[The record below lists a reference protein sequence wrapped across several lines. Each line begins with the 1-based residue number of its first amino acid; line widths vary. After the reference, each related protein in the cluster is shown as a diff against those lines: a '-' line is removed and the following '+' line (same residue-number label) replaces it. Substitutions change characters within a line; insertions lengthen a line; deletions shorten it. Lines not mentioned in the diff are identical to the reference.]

1 MAGISICV
9 GVAVGW
15 VWGVITMKASLA
27 TRPEEDLQAQYA
39 KLQQS
44 ILQGDIQASGPTP
57 AAQVALY
64 EGFFL
69 DTRVSICTFCMIS
82 LFIYLMVSK
91 GFCVLPWLIKLIRR
105 KARVR
110 VAAPK
115 LTLVSMFAM
124 VIADI
129 YLATAPTIPTFQ
141 GTIPKVLILPTVIAV
156 GVGLVCNVLI
166 FPQSTSSLVL
176 DSMRGILTPMP
187 GFFVAT
193 GQHFFDPSCKFDTKR
208 LEKLKSH
215 TMTAFKDMGSSV
227 GFLPMD
233 ISYGRWS
240 ADDIGTLYPHFR
252 EVVLAFCEFVQL
264 QLKISGSREKSS
276 KLMNALLTL
285 NERTEPGSRLPVAHR
300 QLVKALAM
308 QSAARHPDAAAL
320 YTATYSVLA
329 RCSIPLFEAWSNAI
343 RTIEQGMS
351 HASGKR
357 AADFAQSI
365 QGNINMV
372 QEQCKAF
379 KVDSA
384 KLLLEPHS
392 HLFNE
397 TGDLK
402 NTEDARLLVAFLLGL
417 LYQER
422 ILRVNDAV
430 LKLLINLAKVDDRR
444 HRKRLWG
451 PRGLAKLLHWTL
463 AKDETNQTTQKEA
476 EITDSDQ
483 EDDKQTPT
491 DKSAQEGSGAQRFPN
506 AQASLESIRAS
517 HGRQRTRASYALL
530 AVINWLTNDE
540 GAHALRTLVV
550 TIGLAIPAVVK
561 TSAGFY
567 YREKGFWALI
577 MAQMALVPYTSD
589 FVSGLL
595 VRVAGTVAGGVIGLV
610 CWYIGAG
617 SGPGNPYGLAAVMA
631 VAIVGLMWWRLFA
644 PPDQIQAPI
653 MMASTMYLVVS
664 YSWMDT
670 HSPTYGDPGVGYAVF
685 WRRILLVLVGFGAAT
700 VVLFFPRPPSGSRHY
715 RELLSRQIGT
725 VKERY
730 ALYLS
735 TWQAAPAD
743 LVQVVEAE
751 YFMSQGILEAS
762 IPSIHQLKFEFSTSN
777 IDSVTLSRVCILCC
791 DLNTHIT
798 QLILQTR
805 RLPPHLRSQFLLYTG
820 GNNESLVSDL
830 MAVLSLVQG
839 SLVSGSSLPAIL
851 PTPLLGNA
859 FQKTATR
866 SKEPDIS
873 PKQSEE
879 LTIKGILTGDD
890 SRLWA
895 STLASY
901 MSLLGTVDELV
912 VVLKMAVGEE
922 SEVPGGILEV

>member
-1 MAGISICV
+1 
-9 GVAVGW
+9 
-15 VWGVITMKASLA
+15 
-27 TRPEEDLQAQYA
+27 
-39 KLQQS
+39 
-44 ILQGDIQASGPTP
+44 
-57 AAQVALY
+57 
-64 EGFFL
+64 
-69 DTRVSICTFCMIS
+69 
-82 LFIYLMVSK
+82 
-91 GFCVLPWLIKLIRR
+91 
-105 KARVR
+105 
-110 VAAPK
+110 
-115 LTLVSMFAM
+115 MFALI
-124 VIADI
+124 IADI

-166 FPQSTSSLVL
+166 FPQSTASLVL
-176 DSMRGILTPMP
+176 DSMRGILTQMP

-193 GQHFFDPSCKFDTKR
+193 GQHLSDPSRKFDINRVKR
-208 LEKLKSH
+208 LKGHIMAE
-215 TMTAFKDMGSSV
+215 FKGLGTSV

-233 ISYGRWS
+233 VSYGRWG
-240 ADDIGTLYPHFR
+240 ADDIGTLYPQFR

-264 QLKISGSREKSS
+264 QLNISGSREKNS
-276 KLMNALLTL
+276 KLMNTLLTL

-320 YTATYSVLA
+320 YTAVYSVLA
-329 RCSIPLFEAWSNAI
+329 RCANPLFEAWGNAI
-343 RTIEQGMS
+343 RTIEEGMS
-351 HASGKR
+351 HASGSR
-357 AADFAQSI
+357 AADFARSLQDSI
-365 QGNINMV
+365 DMV
-372 QEQCKAF
+372 QQQGKKFKA
-379 KVDSA
+379 DSA
-384 KLLLEPHS
+384 KLLVEPHS

-397 TGDLK
+397 SGDLK
-402 NTEDARLLVAFLLGL
+402 NAEDARLLVAFLLGL

-422 ILRVNDAV
+422 MLRVNDAV
-430 LKLLINLAKVDDRR
+430 LKLLKAVDQVDSPR
-444 HRKRLWG
+444 HQKRLWL
-451 PRGLAKLLHWTL
+451 PRGLNKLLHWTL
-463 AKDETNQTTQKEA
+463 AKDEETSITQKEA
-476 EITDSDQ
+476 EITESDQ
-483 EDDKQTPT
+483 DDDKQTPS
-491 DKSAQEGSGAQRFPN
+491 DKDGQGASEAQGGIPN
-506 AQASLESIRAS
+506 AKARLDNIRSS
-517 HGRQRTRASYALL
+517 HGRQRTKASYALL

-540 GAHALRTLVV
+540 GVHALRTLVV
-550 TIGLAIPAVVK
+550 TIGLAIPAVVT

-589 FVSGLL
+589 FVSGIL
-595 VRVAGTVAGGVIGLV
+595 VRVAGTVFGGVIGLV

-631 VAIVGLMWWRLFA
+631 VAIVALMWWRLFA

-653 MMASTMYLVVS
+653 MMASTMYMVVS
-664 YSWMDT
+664 YSWTDSHT
-670 HSPTYGDPGVGYAVF
+670 PTYGDPGVGYSIF

-715 RELLSRQIGT
+715 RELLSRQIAT

-735 TWQAAPAD
+735 TWQDAPAD

-762 IPSIHQLKFEFSTSN
+762 VPSIEQLKFEFSTSN
-777 IDSVTLSRVCILCC
+777 IDSVTLSRVCVLCC

-798 QLILQTR
+798 QLVLQTR
-805 RLPPHLRSQFLLYTG
+805 RLPLHLRSRFLLYTSA
-820 GNNESLVSDL
+820 NNESLVSDL
-830 MAVLSLVQG
+830 MAVLSLLQG
-839 SLVSGSSLPAIL
+839 SLISGNSLPAIL

-859 FQKTATR
+859 FQKRANR
-866 SKEPDIS
+866 SKES
-873 PKQSEE
+873 EVSEKQAEE

-895 STLASY
+895 STLTSY

>member
-1 MAGISICV
+1 
-9 GVAVGW
+9 
-15 VWGVITMKASLA
+15 
-27 TRPEEDLQAQYA
+27 
-39 KLQQS
+39 
-44 ILQGDIQASGPTP
+44 
-57 AAQVALY
+57 
-64 EGFFL
+64 
-69 DTRVSICTFCMIS
+69 
-82 LFIYLMVSK
+82 
-91 GFCVLPWLIKLIRR
+91 
-105 KARVR
+105 
-110 VAAPK
+110 
-115 LTLVSMFAM
+115 MFSM

-141 GTIPKVLILPTVIAV
+141 GTIPKVLILPTVIAI
-156 GVGLVCNVLI
+156 GVGLLCNVLI
-166 FPQSTSSLVL
+166 FPQSTSSLIL
-176 DSMRGILTPMP
+176 DSMHGILTPMP

-193 GQHFFDPSCKFDTKR
+193 GQHFLDPSCKFDMKR
-208 LEKLKSH
+208 VERLKSH
-215 TMTAFKDMGSSV
+215 TMTAFKDLGTSV
-227 GFLPMD
+227 AFLPMD
-233 ISYGRWS
+233 ISYGRWG

-276 KLMNALLTL
+276 ELMNTLLTL

-308 QSAARHPDAAAL
+308 QSAARHPDSAAL

-329 RCSIPLFEAWSNAI
+329 RCAIPVFGAWSDAI
-343 RTIEQGMS
+343 RTIEEGMS
-351 HASGKR
+351 HASGNR
-357 AADFAQSI
+357 ASDFAQGI
-365 QGNINMV
+365 KGTINMV
-372 QEQCKAF
+372 QDKGKEF
-379 KVDSA
+379 KDESA

-397 TGDLK
+397 AGDLK

-422 ILRVNDAV
+422 ILRVHDAF
-430 LKLLINLAKVDDRR
+430 LKLLISLEHVDSHR
-444 HRKRLWG
+444 HQNRLWL
-451 PRGLAKLLHWTL
+451 PRGLDKLLHWTL
-463 AKDETNQTTQKEA
+463 AKDETTPTTQKEA
-476 EITDSDQ
+476 EITESDQ
-483 EDDKQTPT
+483 DDDRQTPS
-491 DKSAQEGSGAQRFPN
+491 DKAAQGGSEAQNSPS
-506 AQASLESIRAS
+506 AQASLENIRSS

-530 AVINWLTNDE
+530 AVINWLANDE
-540 GAHALRTLVV
+540 GVHALRTLVV

-595 VRVAGTVAGGVIGLV
+595 MRVAGTVAGGVVGLV

-631 VAIVGLMWWRLFA
+631 VAIVALMWWRLFA

-670 HSPTYGDPGVGYAVF
+670 HSSTYGDPGVGYAIF

-700 VVLFFPRPPSGSRHY
+700 VVLFFPRPPSGSRHH

-735 TWQAAPAD
+735 TWQDAPAD

-762 IPSIHQLKFEFSTSN
+762 VPSIQQLKFEFSTSN
-777 IDSVTLSRVCILCC
+777 IDSATLSRACVLCC

-805 RLPPHLRSQFLLYTG
+805 RLPPHLRSKFLLYTG
-820 GNNESLVSDL
+820 ANNESLVSDL

-859 FQKTATR
+859 FQKRATTR
-866 SKEPDIS
+866 FKEPDIS
-873 PKQSEE
+873 LKQSEE
-879 LTIKGILTGDD
+879 LTIKGILTGHDG
-890 SRLWA
+890 RLWA
-895 STLASY
+895 STLTSY

-922 SEVPGGILEV
+922 SEVPGGILGV

>member
-1 MAGISICV
+1 
-9 GVAVGW
+9 
-15 VWGVITMKASLA
+15 
-27 TRPEEDLQAQYA
+27 
-39 KLQQS
+39 
-44 ILQGDIQASGPTP
+44 
-57 AAQVALY
+57 
-64 EGFFL
+64 
-69 DTRVSICTFCMIS
+69 
-82 LFIYLMVSK
+82 
-91 GFCVLPWLIKLIRR
+91 
-105 KARVR
+105 
-110 VAAPK
+110 
-115 LTLVSMFAM
+115 MFALI
-124 VIADI
+124 IADI

-156 GVGLVCNVLI
+156 GVGLLCNVLI
-166 FPQSTSSLVL
+166 FPQSTSSLIL
-176 DSMRGILTPMP
+176 DSMHGILTPMP
-187 GFFVAT
+187 GFFAAT
-193 GQHFFDPSCKFDTKR
+193 GQHFLDPSCKFDMER
-208 LEKLKSH
+208 LERLKSH
-215 TMTAFKDMGSSV
+215 TMAAFKGLGTSV
-227 GFLPMD
+227 AFLPMD
-233 ISYGRWS
+233 ISYGRWG

-252 EVVLAFCEFVQL
+252 EVVLAFCELVQL

-320 YTATYSVLA
+320 YTATYNVLA
-329 RCSIPLFEAWSNAI
+329 RCAIPVFGAWSGAI
-343 RTIEQGMS
+343 RTIEEGMS
-351 HASGKR
+351 HASGNR

-365 QGNINMV
+365 QDAINMV
-372 QEQCKAF
+372 REQGKEF
-379 KVDSA
+379 KDESA

-422 ILRVNDAV
+422 ILRVNDAF
-430 LKLLINLAKVDDRR
+430 LKLLISVEHVDNHRDRN
-444 HRKRLWG
+444 RLWL
-451 PRGLAKLLHWTL
+451 PRGLDKLLSWTL
-463 AKDETNQTTQKEA
+463 AKDETTPTTHKEA
-476 EITDSDQ
+476 EITESDQ
-483 EDDKQTPT
+483 DEDRQAPSDKAPE
-491 DKSAQEGSGAQRFPN
+491 AQSSSN
-506 AQASLESIRAS
+506 AQASLDSIRSS

-530 AVINWLTNDE
+530 AVINWLANDE
-540 GAHALRTLVV
+540 GVHALRTLVV
-550 TIGLAIPAVVK
+550 TIGLAIPAVVQ

-577 MAQMALVPYTSD
+577 MAQMALVPYASD

-617 SGPGNPYGLAAVMA
+617 SGPGNPYGLAAVLA
-631 VAIVGLMWWRLFA
+631 VAIVALMWWRLFA

-670 HSPTYGDPGVGYAVF
+670 HDPTYGDPGVGYTIF

-735 TWQAAPAD
+735 TWQDAPAD

-762 IPSIHQLKFEFSTSN
+762 VPSIQQLKFEFSTSN
-777 IDSVTLSRVCILCC
+777 IDSVTLSRACVLCC

-805 RLPPHLRSQFLLYTG
+805 RLPSHLRSQFLLYTG
-820 GNNESLVSDL
+820 ANSESLVSDL

-859 FQKTATR
+859 FQKRATTR
-866 SKEPDIS
+866 SKELDIS

-890 SRLWA
+890 GRLWA
-895 STLASY
+895 STLTSY

>member
-1 MAGISICV
+1 MSPSIETNEPPGQKQSRTVTPSAHDPVGDSFFVNSTSKTQRRIPQWLDHFNMKDLKILFKTSLAVWITTIFIFIDPTLDFIGQAAFFAGIVLFIVPPSGVVLLQVMAGISICI
-9 GVAVGW
+9 GIAVGW

-27 TRPEEDLQAQYA
+27 TRPDEDLQAQYA

-44 ILQGDIQASGPTP
+44 ISQGDIQASGPTP
-57 AAQVALY
+57 AVQVALY
-64 EGFFL
+64 DGFFL
-69 DTRVSICTFCMIS
+69 DTRVSICTFCMIG
-82 LFIYLMVSK
+82 LFIYLM
-91 GFCVLPWLIKLIRR
+91 LIRE

-115 LTLVSMFAM
+115 LTLVSMFSM

-141 GTIPKVLILPTVIAV
+141 GTIPKVMILPTVIAI

-166 FPQSTSSLVL
+166 FPQSTSSLIL
-176 DSMRGILTPMP
+176 DSLHDILTPMP

-193 GQHFFDPSCKFDTKR
+193 GQHLLDPSRKLDMKR

-215 TMTAFKDMGSSV
+215 TMTAFKDLGTSV
-227 GFLPMD
+227 AFLPMD
-233 ISYGRWS
+233 ISYGRWG

-264 QLKISGSREKSS
+264 QLTISGSREKNS

-308 QSAARHPDAAAL
+308 QSAARHPESAPL
-320 YTATYSVLA
+320 FTATYSVLA
-329 RCSIPLFEAWSNAI
+329 RCTIPVFGAWSDAI
-343 RTIEQGMS
+343 RTIEEGMS
-351 HASGKR
+351 HASGNR
-357 AADFAQSI
+357 APDFAQSF
-365 QGNINMV
+365 QDTINMV
-372 QEQCKAF
+372 REQGKEF
-379 KVDSA
+379 KDESA

-392 HLFNE
+392 HLFNDN
-397 TGDLK
+397 GDLK

-422 ILRVNDAV
+422 ILRVNDAF
-430 LKLLINLAKVDDRR
+430 LKLLISLEHVDNHRD
-444 HRKRLWG
+444 RKRLWV
-451 PRGLAKLLHWTL
+451 PRGLDKLLHWTL
-463 AKDETNQTTQKEA
+463 AKDETTPTTQKEA
-476 EITDSDQ
+476 EITESDQ
-483 EDDKQTPT
+483 DDDGQTQSDKAAQGGSEAQNSPT
-491 DKSAQEGSGAQRFPN
+491 
-506 AQASLESIRAS
+506 AQASLDNIRSS

-540 GAHALRTLVV
+540 GLHALRTLVV
-550 TIGLAIPAVVK
+550 TIGLAIPAVLK
-561 TSAGFY
+561 TTAGFY
-567 YREKGFWALI
+567 YIEKGFWALI
-577 MAQMALVPYTSD
+577 MAQMALVPYASD

-595 VRVAGTVAGGVIGLV
+595 VRVAGTVAGGVVGLV

-631 VAIVGLMWWRLFA
+631 VAIVALMWWRLFA

-670 HSPTYGDPGVGYAVF
+670 HSPTYGDPGVGYSVF
-685 WRRILLVLVGFGAAT
+685 WRRILLVLVAFGAAT

-735 TWQAAPAD
+735 TWKDAPAD
-743 LVQVVEAE
+743 LAQVVEAE

-762 IPSIHQLKFEFSTSN
+762 VPAIEQLKFEFSTSN
-777 IDSVTLSRVCILCC
+777 IDSATLSR
-791 DLNTHIT
+791 
-798 QLILQTR
+798 
-805 RLPPHLRSQFLLYTG
+805 
-820 GNNESLVSDL
+820 
-830 MAVLSLVQG
+830 QG
-839 SLVSGSSLPAIL
+839 
-851 PTPLLGNA
+851 
-859 FQKTATR
+859 
-866 SKEPDIS
+866 
-873 PKQSEE
+873 PKK
-879 LTIKGILTGDD
+879 L
-890 SRLWA
+890 
-895 STLASY
+895 
-901 MSLLGTVDELV
+901 MSLQNNQ
-912 VVLKMAVGEE
+912 K
-922 SEVPGGILEV
+922 S

>member
-1 MAGISICV
+1 
-9 GVAVGW
+9 
-15 VWGVITMKASLA
+15 
-27 TRPEEDLQAQYA
+27 
-39 KLQQS
+39 
-44 ILQGDIQASGPTP
+44 
-57 AAQVALY
+57 
-64 EGFFL
+64 
-69 DTRVSICTFCMIS
+69 MIS

-91 GFCVLPWLIKLIRR
+91 RIPVLPGLIELIRE
-105 KARVR
+105 KSRVR

-115 LTLVSMFAM
+115 LTLVSMFALI
-124 VIADI
+124 IADI

-141 GTIPKVLILPTVIAV
+141 GTIPKVMILPTVIAV
-156 GVGLVCNVLI
+156 AVGLLCNVLI

-176 DSMRGILTPMP
+176 DSMRSTLTQMP
-187 GFFVAT
+187 GFFGAT
-193 GQHFFDPSCKFDTKR
+193 GQHFLDPSCKFDTRR

-215 TMTAFKDMGSSV
+215 TMTAFKELGTSV
-227 GFLPMD
+227 AFLPMD
-233 ISYGRWS
+233 ISYGRWG

-264 QLKISGSREKSS
+264 QLKISGSREKNS
-276 KLMNALLTL
+276 KLMETLLTL
-285 NERTEPGSRLPVAHR
+285 NERSEPGSRLPVAHR

-320 YTATYSVLA
+320 FTAMYSVLA
-329 RCSIPLFEAWSNAI
+329 RCAIPLFEAWSNAI
-343 RTIEQGMS
+343 RTIEEGMS
-351 HASGKR
+351 HASGNR
-357 AADFAQSI
+357 ATDFARILQDNSSA
-365 QGNINMV
+365 V
-372 QEQCKAF
+372 QEQGKEFKA
-379 KVDSA
+379 DSA
-384 KLLLEPHS
+384 MLLLEPHS

-397 TGDLK
+397 NGDLK
-402 NTEDARLLVAFLLGL
+402 NIEDARLLVAFLLGL

-422 ILRVNDAV
+422 ILRVNDAI
-430 LKLLINLAKVDDRR
+430 LKLLMGVDKVDNHRD
-444 HRKRLWG
+444 RKRLWV
-451 PRGLAKLLHWTL
+451 PRGLDKLLHWTL
-463 AKDETNQTTQKEA
+463 AKDETTPTTQKEA
-476 EITDSDQ
+476 EMTESDQ
-483 EDDKQTPT
+483 DDDKQPPS
-491 DKSAQEGSGAQRFPN
+491 DKAEQGASEAQNTPN
-506 AQASLESIRAS
+506 AQARLEHIRSS
-517 HGRQRTRASYALL
+517 HGRQRTKASYALL

-540 GAHALRTLVV
+540 GLHALRTLVV
-550 TIGLAIPAVVK
+550 TIGLAIPAVVPS
-561 TSAGFY
+561 SAGFY

-631 VAIVGLMWWRLFA
+631 VAIVALMWWRLFA

-670 HSPTYGDPGVGYAVF
+670 HSPAYGDPGVGYSIF

-700 VVLFFPRPPSGSRHY
+700 IVLFFPRPPSGSRHY
-715 RELLSRQIGT
+715 RELLSRQIAS

-735 TWQAAPAD
+735 TWQDAPAD
-743 LVQVVEAE
+743 LVQVMEAE
-751 YFMSQGILEAS
+751 YFSSQGLLEAS
-762 IPSIHQLKFEFSTSN
+762 IPSIEQLKFEFSTSN
-777 IDSVTLSRVCILCC
+777 IDSTTLSRVCVLCC

-798 QLILQTR
+798 QLVLQTR
-805 RLPPHLRSQFLLYTG
+805 RLPPHLRSRFLLMTG
-820 GNNESLVSDL
+820 ANNESLVSDL
-830 MAVLSLVQG
+830 MAVLSLLQG
-839 SLVSGSSLPAIL
+839 SLMSGSSLPAIL

-859 FQKTATR
+859 FQKRVTR
-866 SKEPDIS
+866 SKDPDFS
-873 PKQSEE
+873 PKQSEK

-895 STLASY
+895 STLTSY

-922 SEVPGGILEV
+922 SEVPGGMLEV